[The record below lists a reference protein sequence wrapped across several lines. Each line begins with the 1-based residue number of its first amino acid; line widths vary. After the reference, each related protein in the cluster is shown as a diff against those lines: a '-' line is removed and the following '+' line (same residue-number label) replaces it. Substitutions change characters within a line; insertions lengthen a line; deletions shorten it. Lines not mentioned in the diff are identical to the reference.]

1 MPDARPALAP
11 FPAARPEDVVARYGI
26 PADAERV
33 LVFSESSHWD
43 PNWLFTSREYYRL
56 RVRHVLTKA
65 LDAVRREQGR
75 VWMCEQVFFLKVF
88 WDDQPARRDEVRAA
102 FARGAW
108 RLSGDA
114 LGTPDTISPHTEAL
128 VREWTM
134 GRAWLQSVGIEART
148 GLAYLPDNF
157 GNSPALPS
165 LLRALGIE
173 AAAFARLD
181 GAFFVGTDTRPES
194 AFPRPGSNA
203 WRLLREERSLDFVW
217 RDEAG
222 AEVLAR
228 FCAFA
233 YNQGDMLGYRALA
246 PNVGRWM
253 SLPLLTVP
261 DRRAARVRRQVDGFA
276 ERLAPLSR
284 TRYLHCPIGHDFV
297 LPMPRLMDV
306 LDGYNS
312 RDYPETG
319 TWCVLATLEDY
330 LTLVNAERDRLP
342 VLDFAPAPHATGV
355 YTSRPM
361 LRRRYRAAVDALTN
375 AEADAALGRLR
386 GGVDAQS
393 DAALR
398 ALRPHWE
405 WTALANHHDWVTGTA
420 PERVYQ
426 KEQKPAIDAALAAA
440 NALLPAAPP
449 RPDEDARFEAT
460 DDGWTATAGGAVLRV
475 GRGGLFALAAPPGVP
490 DLLDGS
496 GDLLLFEDSGGGWR
510 MGHELGGG
518 TLAPLGPASEHPH
531 ATATADG
538 GRALVTTYETPSG
551 RITRTLRL
559 SPDRLLVTVEGL
571 LAPRHLADLLF
582 QLPPLAERVTFGTP
596 GGTHTHGHRH
606 LHDPSY
612 YSADQY
618 AALPARAGGAATLLF
633 SGQAALTTD
642 PGGVVRVT
650 ALRHARRESAGGEP
664 LLGFPSKVEE
674 TEPTRFDVALALDG
688 GALAEQGAR
697 NLAARLVPRPA
708 VPGYRPLGE
717 VVAEAV
723 TVSPASAH
731 VLAFSPVARSADV
744 VLRLLTEA
752 PAEVVV
758 APERG
763 GAVQRCRADG
773 APLPEPPQRGAWRGH
788 LPAGVHT
795 FHLGAG

>member
-1 MPDARPALAP
+1 MTLA
-11 FPAARPEDVVARYGI
+11 FPTASAADVVARYGI
-26 PADAERV
+26 PDDAGRV

-56 RVRHVLTKA
+56 RVRRVLKQA
-65 LDAVRREQGR
+65 LRAVERDPRR
-75 VWMCEQVFFLKVF
+75 VWTCEHVFFLRMF
-88 WDDQPARRDEVRAA
+88 WDDQPRLRDRVQAA

-128 VREWTM
+128 VREWAR
-134 GRAWLQSVGIEART
+134 GRAWLRSVGIEAET

-165 LLRALGIE
+165 LLRSLGVE
-173 AAAFARLD
+173 ATAFARLD

-203 WRLLREERSLDFVW
+203 WRLMRQERSLDFVW

-233 YNQGDMLGYRALA
+233 YNQGDMLGYRPLA

-253 SLPLLTVP
+253 SIPLLTVP
-261 DRRAARVRRQVDGFA
+261 DRRAARVREQIDGFA

-284 TRYLHCPIGHDFV
+284 TRFLHCPIGHDFV
-297 LPMPRLMDV
+297 LPMPHLMRV
-306 LDGYNS
+306 IDGYNA

-361 LRRRYRAAVDALTN
+361 LRRRYRAAVDALTL
-375 AEADAALGRLR
+375 AEAEAAADRLAGRAGADLGLDLGALGR
-386 GGVDAQS
+386 
-393 DAALR
+393 
-398 ALRPHWE
+398 HWD
-405 WTALANHHDWVTGTA
+405 WVALANHHDWVTGTA

-440 NALLPAAPP
+440 NAARPTARPRAAAA
-449 RPDEDARFEAT
+449 DAVFEARA
-460 DDGWTATAGGAVLRV
+460 DGWHARAGGAALRV
-475 GRGGLFALAAPPGVP
+475 RQRDGRLALDAPPGVP

-510 MGHELGGG
+510 MGHELDGGA
-518 TLAPLGPASEHPH
+518 LAPLGRASDH
-531 ATATADG
+531 ACQTETADG
-538 GRALVTTYETPSG
+538 GRALVTRYHTPSG
-551 RITRTLRL
+551 EITRTLRL
-559 SPDRLLVTVEGL
+559 SAERLLVTVEGL
-571 LAPRHLADLLF
+571 LAPRHTADLLF
-582 QLPPLAERVTFGTP
+582 HLPPLADRVTFGAP

-612 YSADQY
+612 VSADQY
-618 AALPARAGGAATLLF
+618 AALPGDGGTAALLF

-642 PGGVVRVT
+642 AGGAVRVI
-650 ALRHARRESAGGEP
+650 ALRHARRERAGGDW
-664 LLGFPSKVEE
+664 LLGFPSEVEE
-674 TEPTRFDVALALDG
+674 TRSTRFDCALALDAA
-688 GALAEQGAR
+688 ALADEGGR
-697 NLAARLVPRPA
+697 NLAARWVPRPE

-723 TVSPASAH
+723 AVAPAWAH
-731 VLAFSPVARSADV
+731 VLAFVPGPDGVL
-744 VLRLLTEA
+744 LRLLTEA
-752 PAEVVV
+752 PAEV
-758 APERG
+758 
-763 GAVQRCRADG
+763 AVRPRRPGWAVRRCRADG
-773 APLPEPPQRGAWRGH
+773 APLAEPARPGGWRGR
-788 LPAGVHT
+788 LPGGVHT
-795 FHLGAG
+795 FRLARA